1 MKKENKKIERLCS
14 FYVSNWHLVTML
26 LPYINKK
33 IEKNTKIIT
42 ILENNIEENIKKLLE
57 RLNLKNEEKILKINW
72 KNFNSQKYEEV
83 SEYLSEQNKNQKNI
97 IINDKN
103 SKDIITNNKNKNTKD
118 VIILVNGTKENIEI
132 NNQNIQKWLKKEKI
146 NKAKII
152 NFFEVTEFNNKISE
166 ILDNHDKVFN
176 TSGEREISEVFE
188 GYEKEKKVIGED

>member
-1 MKKENKKIERLCS
+1 MKKENKKIEKLCS

-26 LPYINKK
+26 LPYINEK
-33 IEKNTKIIT
+33 IETNTKIIT

-83 SEYLSEQNKNQKNI
+83 SEYLSEQNKNLKNI

-103 SKDIITNNKNKNTKD
+103 SKNVITNNKKAKD
-118 VIILVNGTKENIEI
+118 VIILVNGSKENIEM

-188 GYEKEKKVIGED
+188 GYEKKEKVVGEN